1 MRTFFPYNLQSTQ
14 VVELEPHKIIGGK
27 IRLDHIPKEGSLSV
41 RGFIEGKSASN
52 LQSNEFFCSYRVDTQ
67 YREAN
72 RLVYFYSGRSGQ
84 TVYCSYIAIG
94 TVVTSDDMN
103 EIGDFMKAADKNFSR
118 HDESL
123 TSLKNTIV
131 ETRNEAR
138 TSLNEHNQYRAAH
151 SDIRDDISN
160 LARENLAAHADIYRR
175 ITDTDSALTAHKA
188 QVIADRAQAI
198 LEHNTAATA
207 HQDIRNALSNETA
220 ARIEADDNIISDLN
234 TEVAA
239 RQVADN
245 ALTTNLN
252 SEAQARA
259 GADNALAN
267 DLNSEISARKS
278 ADNALSSSLNS
289 ETQNRI
295 AADNALDAKIG
306 SLSVAFADEMQSRL
320 SFNVSQGDFIDYVF
334 NNGSFVDEDIDDI
347 FNDDSDAGEGS
358 DEPLPD
364 EDIDYIFG

>member
-1 MRTFFPYNLQSTQ
+1 MRTFFPYNLLSTQ

-27 IRLDHIPKEGSLSV
+27 IRLDHIPKEGSLTV
-41 RGFIEGKSASN
+41 RGFIEASSAAN
-52 LQSNEFFCSYRVDTQ
+52 LQSNEFFCSYRADSQ

-84 TVYCSYIAIG
+84 TVYCSYIAVG
-94 TVVTSDDMN
+94 TVVTADDMN
-103 EIGDFMKAADKNFSR
+103 EIGEFMKAADKNFSR

-123 TSLKNTIV
+123 TALKNTIV

-138 TSLNEHNQYRAAH
+138 TSLNEHNKYLAAH

-160 LARENLAAHADIYRR
+160 LARENLAAHSDIYRR
-175 ITDTDSALTAHKA
+175 ITDNENALTAHKA
-188 QVIADRAQAI
+188 QVIADRNQAF
-198 LEHNTAATA
+198 LEHNTSATA

-252 SEAQARA
+252 AEAQARA
-259 GADNALAN
+259 GADNALAT

-278 ADNALSSSLNS
+278 ADNALGSSLNS

-295 AADNALDAKIG
+295 AADDALELKIG
-306 SLSVAFADEMQSRL
+306 SLSATLADEVQSRL
-320 SFNVSQGDFIDYVF
+320 SFNVDTNTFIDYVF
-334 NNGSFVDEDIDDI
+334 DNGTFTDDDVADI
-347 FNDDSDAGEGS
+347 FDDSDAGE
-358 DEPLPD
+358 LTD